1 MAGHLI
7 AVGGGRM
14 RRHAPWLAST
24 LVGALLLG
32 GCHVDNRLPDLP
44 KDTPSSWRSAPAA
57 APAGLQP
64 DLEHW
69 WRAFGDSTL
78 DGLVERALHENLNV
92 KIAGE
97 RLRAARSLHHRSRS
111 EFWPNLNFRVYP
123 ETAPGGQTGYI
134 EMGFDS
140 TWELDLFGRGESS
153 RRTTLADLD
162 TAAIDEAA
170 ARVSLI
176 AEVVRDYVELRAA
189 QARTRML
196 DDVVRTRQTQ
206 VTVTQARLRSRLAAQ
221 NDLDR
226 ANAELAQA
234 RADAAD
240 GDATFAQTRQALA
253 VLLGTFAQDLAEPAL
268 DKAGAQPAL
277 PAIDVRETPADLLRT
292 RPEIRRA
299 EEAVLR
305 AAGELGIARADLYPR
320 FSIVGTLISSTA
332 LTGDLDRPNKAVPLI
347 APSVTIPI
355 LDWGAR
361 RDVVN
366 AREAALS
373 AAVLAYRE
381 AVLEGVA
388 EADTALAL
396 FEAKTSALA
405 GSDVALASADK
416 ASGSAATLRRIGLA
430 DDLDTANATLAL
442 AESRLRQSAALR
454 ERALSYVALYKSLG
468 GVLPATRHDV
478 GERPSAE
485 PAK

>member
-1 MAGHLI
+1 MADPLI
-7 AVGGGRM
+7 GSGERA
-14 RRHAPWLAST
+14 RRYATPLAMVFAGT
-24 LVGALLLG
+24 LLLG

-44 KDTPSSWRSAPAA
+44 RDTPSSWHSAATA

-69 WRAFGDSTL
+69 WRAFADPTL
-78 DGLVERALHENLNV
+78 DGLVERALRENLNV

-97 RLRAARSLHHRSRS
+97 RLRAARALHHRSRS

-153 RRTTLADLD
+153 RRTTRADLD

-170 ARVSLI
+170 ARVSLV
-176 AEVVRDYVELRAA
+176 AEVVREYVELRAA
-189 QARTRML
+189 QARVGVL
-196 DDVVRTRQTQ
+196 GDVVRTRQTQ
-206 VTVTQARLRSRLAAQ
+206 AAVTQARLRSRLGAQ
-221 NDLDR
+221 NDVDR
-226 ANAELAQA
+226 ANADLAQA
-234 RADAAD
+234 QADAAD
-240 GDATFAQTRQALA
+240 GKATLAQTRQALA

-268 DKAGAQPAL
+268 DEAAAQPVL
-277 PAIDVRETPADLLRT
+277 PVIAVRETPADLLRT

-332 LTGDLDRPNKAVPLI
+332 LTGDLDHPNKAIPLI

-355 LDWGAR
+355 FDWGAR

-396 FEAKTSALA
+396 FAAKTQALA
-405 GSDVALASADK
+405 GSAIELASAGK
-416 ASGSAATLRRIGLA
+416 AAGSAATLRRIGLG
-430 DDLDTANATLAL
+430 DDLDAANATLTL
-442 AESRLRQSAALR
+442 AESRMRQSAALR
-454 ERALSYVALYKSLG
+454 ERALSYVGLYKSLG
-468 GVLPATRHDV
+468 GALPATRPE
-478 GERPSAE
+478 GGAQPASE